1 MKSVNVAELKN
12 RLSAYLQMVRK
23 GEEIIVRDRD
33 LPIARISPCNT
44 ETHSE
49 GDRRLIAAGL
59 MKPPAHGPVDW
70 KKFWS
75 MPGPNLT
82 EEQSRRAILE
92 EREEG
97 R

>member
-12 RLSAYLQMVRK
+12 RLSAYLQLVRK

-33 LPIARISPCNT
+33 LPIARISPCQT
-44 ETHSE
+44 ETVSE
-49 GDRRLIAAGL
+49 SDRRLIAAGA
-59 MKPPAHGPVDW
+59 MKPPARGSVDW

-75 MPGPNLT
+75 MPGPDLG
-82 EEQSRRAILE
+82 EQEARRAILE
-92 EREEG
+92 EREEE

>member
-12 RLSAYLQMVRK
+12 KLSAYLQMVRK
-23 GEEIIVRDRD
+23 GEEIIVRDRA

-44 ETHSE
+44 ELLSE
-49 GDRRLIAAGL
+49 SERRLVATGL
-59 MKPPAHGPVDW
+59 MKPPTHAIDW

-75 MPGPNLT
+75 MPGPDLT
-82 EEQSRRAILE
+82 DEQARRAILE